1 LLDPFTGCFAS
12 ATPQTLVL
20 LRVALRTLR
29 LFGSGKTDDA
39 REYASDAPQRVTET
53 LETYGD
59 PDVVADAL
67 ATERAVWDSYYEAIE
82 VFAPALTQRT
92 VAIIADCRVAS

>member
-1 LLDPFTGCFAS
+1 
-12 ATPQTLVL
+12 

-59 PDVVADAL
+59 PDVVVDAL
-67 ATERAVWDSYYEAIE
+67 ATERAAWDGYYEAIE
-82 VFAPALTQRT
+82 ALESDDPALSRRAL
-92 VAIIADCRVAS
+92 AIIEDCRVAS